1 MEGKWKR
8 MRTFKKV
15 VANAKS
21 KGLSDSLTDSMSAC
35 VRVCA
40 CVYAC
45 EVKVPAA
52 EPLYSYKSE

>member
-21 KGLSDSLTDSMSAC
+21 KGLSDSLTVSMSASVC
-35 VRVCA
+35 VRVR
-40 CVYAC
+40 AC

>member
-21 KGLSDSLTDSMSAC
+21 KGLSDSLTVSMSAC
-35 VRVCA
+35 VRVC
-40 CVYAC
+40 VRAC